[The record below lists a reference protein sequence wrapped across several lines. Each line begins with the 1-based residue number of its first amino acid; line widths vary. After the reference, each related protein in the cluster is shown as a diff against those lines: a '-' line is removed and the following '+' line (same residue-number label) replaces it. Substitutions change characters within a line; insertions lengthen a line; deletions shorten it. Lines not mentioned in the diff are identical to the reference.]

1 MKTTLLSASEG
12 GFKMGDPLQCIQSS
26 TAAAEGSGP
35 WIEAQSELAIT
46 QVKSQPVPQ
55 NSLHTPEN
63 VHCFEGMCSI
73 CFAYL
78 YYCLIVF
85 KGALHSISRT
95 WLGQFWGFA
104 PVSYHEG
111 PFEGLSCGQSRITLN
126 KRASFQMPGYFI
138 SLPMTSAV
146 TFLLSNPNWLKSES
160 SWVNIFYSIFS
171 YPNIIF
177 F

>member
-55 NSLHTPEN
+55 HSLHTPEN

-73 CFAYL
+73 CVAYL

-104 PVSYHEG
+104 PVTYE
-111 PFEGLSCGQSRITLN
+111 PW
-126 KRASFQMPGYFI
+126 RALWRS
-138 SLPMTSAV
+138 TSAV
-146 TFLLSNPNWLKSES
+146 TFLLSNPNWLKTES
-160 SWVNIFYSIFS
+160 SWVNIFNSIFS
-171 YPNIIF
+171 CPNIMF
-177 F
+177 FLKKKFIYTW